1 MEEFANQHD
10 HIYEDDEE
18 QQPYSVWSVI
28 KKYGLF
34 LGIAIVVFNLM
45 TFLTGMYL
53 HWVASLVYVL
63 YIAAIVFAH
72 QEYKRKNEGFMS
84 YGQGVGIGTALT
96 VIGAG
101 VIGSAFFIF
110 YTTSVEPEIGQKIQE
125 YTEEVSRQLLERW
138 GASEEQIEDSEKNSK
153 QWNTPLI
160 KWIANLFGVALYGVI
175 FSLIISIF
183 TKKKRPLFEY

>member
-18 QQPYSVWSVI
+18 QQPYSVWQVI

-34 LGIAIVVFNLM
+34 LGIATVVFNLM
-45 TFLTGMYL
+45 TFLAGMYL
-53 HWVASLVYVL
+53 HWVTSLVYVL
-63 YIAAIVFAH
+63 YIAAIAFAH

-101 VIGSAFFIF
+101 AIGAAFFLF
-110 YTTSVEPEIGQKIQE
+110 YTTSVEPAIGQEIQE
-125 YTEEVSRQLLERW
+125 YNETLSRLWMEKW
-138 GASEEQIEDSEKNSK
+138 GATEEQIEETERSNE
-153 QWNTPLI
+153 QLNTPLF
-160 KWIANLFGVALYGVI
+160 KWFVGLFVIALIGVI

-183 TKKKRPLFEY
+183 TKNKRPLFEY